1 MFFIHFNDD
10 ILLYNLL
17 YNWSYIHKS
26 IKILNFE
33 LISSILQISLSNN
46 FLVYS
51 NPMIFSDKICLD
63 FVFNNI
69 RKFYS
74 FLHDQARESIPY
86 RTGRYGRYIPYRSL
100 KLYRNTCV
108 SFQLY
113 WVVPTIPDEISCFS
127 QKNHTEPEHDFQ
139 IKRKEK
145 FSNPVSL
152 SSFSNILTYSFSLC
166 YCYCQ
171 KVTAMLLESHFANLL
186 LLPLLLLC

>member
-1 MFFIHFNDD
+1 MFFIQFNDD
-10 ILLYNLL
+10 ILIYNLL
-17 YNWSYIHKS
+17 YNGSYIHKS

-63 FVFNNI
+63 LVFNNI

-113 WVVPTIPDEISCFS
+113 RTKHVFRSNYTGLFGLYRTKYHASAKKIIPNQNMTFKSKGK
-127 QKNHTEPEHDFQ
+127 KNFQ
-139 IKRKEK
+139 IQY
-145 FSNPVSL
+145 L
-152 SSFSNILTYSFSLC
+152 SPLSVTY
-166 YCYCQ
+166 
-171 KVTAMLLESHFANLL
+171 
-186 LLPLLLLC
+186 